1 MSSEQ
6 QSLSGLRHSID
17 RIDRDIVALLAERVR
32 CLDQV
37 IAVKT
42 RDGLPAAIPARVEE
56 VVAHVRREAEAI
68 GLPPDLAEKLWRC
81 LIDWSIAYEDRH
93 MSEAAPKALLKVG
106 K

>member
-1 MSSEQ
+1 MSSGQ
-6 QSLSGLRHSID
+6 QSLSGLRHTID

-42 RDGLPAAIPARVEE
+42 RDGLPAAIPERVEE
-56 VVAHVRREAEAI
+56 VVAHVRAEADAV
-68 GLPPDLAEKLWRC
+68 GLPPDIAEKLWRN

-93 MSEAAPKALLKVG
+93 LGGTASPAKAKS
-106 K
+106 